1 MEINID
7 KRSENGVNC
16 ILEKIRGYNAGE
28 QDIAG
33 SFYGSE
39 EIMRYISDI
48 RMLISDDKGS
58 LSDEKALEIIEEYV
72 FSIEKAHM
80 CCHGDN
86 AKLIERLFLTLRSEM
101 DILQPF
107 VEDKS
112 ISEIM
117 INGKDDIF
125 AERNGVLERLP
136 VAFDDTEDLEELIR
150 RIAAKVHREIN
161 ELNPIV
167 DARLSDGSRVNAVY
181 KNIALNG
188 PILTIRKF
196 PEKVMDM
203 EEMIRR
209 ETVTEE
215 AAEFMDV
222 MVKAGYNCFICGGTS
237 SGKTT
242 MLNVLSQL
250 IPSDERVVVIEDSAE
265 LQIKQL
271 EHIVRLECR
280 NANVQGKGEVD
291 MSQLVKAS
299 LRMRPDRIIIGEV
312 RGKEVMDMV
321 QALNTGHSGS
331 LSTGHANS
339 IRGMLKRL
347 EAMFLQAADVPSE
360 AIRSQITEGI
370 DIMIHMS
377 RMHDGTRKVME
388 IAELEGMA
396 DGNISTNT
404 LFRYIPQEKDGEYY
418 GGKLVRSGRGLIHRE
433 KLLISGYEI

>member
-16 ILEKIRGYNAGE
+16 ILEKIRGYNDGE

-167 DARLSDGSRVNAVY
+167 
-181 KNIALNG
+181 
-188 PILTIRKF
+188 
-196 PEKVMDM
+196 

-271 EHIVRLECR
+271 ENIVRLECR

-433 KLLISGYEI
+433 KLLISRYEI

>member
-181 KNIALNG
+181 NNIALYG

-250 IPSDERVVVIEDSAE
+250 IPSDERVVVFRRMKE
-265 LQIKQL
+265 LL
-271 EHIVRLECR
+271 RLR
-280 NANVQGKGEVD
+280 
-291 MSQLVKAS
+291 
-299 LRMRPDRIIIGEV
+299 
-312 RGKEVMDMV
+312 
-321 QALNTGHSGS
+321 
-331 LSTGHANS
+331 
-339 IRGMLKRL
+339 
-347 EAMFLQAADVPSE
+347 
-360 AIRSQITEGI
+360 
-370 DIMIHMS
+370 
-377 RMHDGTRKVME
+377 TRQ
-388 IAELEGMA
+388 
-396 DGNISTNT
+396 S
-404 LFRYIPQEKDGEYY
+404 FR
-418 GGKLVRSGRGLIHRE
+418 
-433 KLLISGYEI
+433 